1 MRIPN
6 RTESEIKADTVYAA
20 TKKEIVSKFDAN
32 FPCTKYLSLPEV
44 NGIKFISF
52 FEKNYEDFENFTVE
66 KFALAWVDLFLK
78 ERDAIES
85 RTYIEVPF
93 AEKDKVKALGAKW
106 DAERKSWYD
115 ESGKIEGYAKLFV
128 RFVEHPAL
136 RNNYIEELSADEG
149 FTARHFLLAKE
160 EA

>member
-1 MRIPN
+1 MRIPTK
-6 RTESEIKADTVYAA
+6 TESEIKADAVFAA
-20 TKKEIVSKFDAN
+20 TKEAIISKFDAS
-32 FPCTKYLSLPEV
+32 FSMSPFPEV

-52 FEKNYEDFENFTVE
+52 FEKSYEDVENFSVE
-66 KFALAWVDLFLK
+66 KFAQAWVDLFLK
-78 ERDAIES
+78 ERDVIES
-85 RTYIEVPF
+85 RTYIEVAY

-106 DAERKSWYD
+106 DAERKFWYD

-136 RNNYIEELSADEG
+136 RNKYIEKLSDDEG